1 MKKMNQNMKS
11 NFVPKNPKGDAGK
24 LCSGSEASGW

>member
-1 MKKMNQNMKS
+1 MKKMNQPMKN
-11 NFVPKNPKGDAGK
+11 NFAPMNPNGDAGE